1 MNRFQALFLSSFV
14 VLGLAS
20 CGEPQTSA
28 PASPA
33 ASTSMTSGKPAAG
46 FTALQGVT
54 DSTTL
59 AVKAEKFDQ
68 AKTEFGKFEDS
79 WKTVEDGVRTKSSD
93 TYKAIEAGLD
103 TVNGELKN
111 NQPDKA
117 KMLSA
122 LQSLA
127 QSIASAAKL

>member
-1 MNRFQALFLSSFV
+1 MKRFQALLLSGLV

-20 CGEPQTSA
+20 CGEPQASA
-28 PASPA
+28 PAS
-33 ASTSMTSGKPAAG
+33 STALATSGKPAAG

-54 DSTTL
+54 DKTTI
-59 AVKAEKFDQ
+59 AVKAGKFDR
-68 AKTEFGKFEDS
+68 AKTEFGKFEES
-79 WKTVEDGVRTKSSD
+79 WKTVEDGVKTKSSD

-103 TVNGELKN
+103 TVSGELKN

-127 QSIASAAKL
+127 QSIASASKL

>member
-1 MNRFQALFLSSFV
+1 MKRFQALFLSGLV

-20 CGEPQTSA
+20 CGEPQASA
-28 PASPA
+28 PASSA
-33 ASTSMTSGKPAAG
+33 ALATSGKPAAG
-46 FTALQGVT
+46 FTALQNVT
-54 DSTTL
+54 DKTTI
-59 AVKAEKFDQ
+59 AVKAGKFDQ

-79 WKTVEDGVRTKSSD
+79 WKTVEDGVKTKSSD
-93 TYKAIEAGLD
+93 TYKEIEAGLEA
-103 TVNGELKN
+103 VNGELKN

-127 QSIASAAKL
+127 QSIGSAAKL

>member
-1 MNRFQALFLSSFV
+1 MKRFQALSLSGLV

-20 CGEPQTSA
+20 CSEPQTSA
-28 PASPA
+28 PTSSA
-33 ASTSMTSGKPAAG
+33 ALATSGKPAAG
-46 FTALQGVT
+46 FTALQNVT
-54 DSTTL
+54 DKTTL
-59 AVKAEKFDQ
+59 AVKAGKFDQ

-79 WKTVEDGVRTKSSD
+79 WKTVEDGVKTKSSD

-103 TVNGELKN
+103 TVSGELKN

-127 QSIASAAKL
+127 QSIGSASKL